1 MLTMPF
7 KTYAEAQ
14 DAYLSYSEA
23 GYDCVEPWQ
32 DCPDEETGEPGEWY
46 IWF

>member
-14 DAYLSYSEA
+14 DAYLFYSKA

-32 DCPDEETGEPGEWY
+32 DDYDEAGIEGEWY